1 MSTVKVLI
9 LMAGLTG
16 MIYGICYILGIHPLL
31 AIIFALVP
39 NFISYFYSD
48 KIVLMSYGA
57 KTLNENEAL
66 ELQRIVERI
75 SERANIKKPKVA
87 IINNNTPN
95 AFATGRSPKHGVVA
109 VTTGLLN
116 ILNEQELEGVLAH
129 EIGHIKHRD
138 VLIGTIVATM
148 AGAIVYIA
156 NILKWGMIF
165 GYGRDDDANPLQIV
179 ASLLFMILAP
189 ISAMVIQFAISRQ
202 NEYTADESGA
212 RYSNP
217 IYLANALTKLEK
229 GVRHNP
235 LKNGNPA
242 TAHMF
247 IINPFKSDNLMRLFS
262 THPST
267 EERVKRLMEM
277 ASNPKYLR

>member
-1 MSTVKVLI
+1 
-9 LMAGLTG
+9 MAGLTG

>member
-1 MSTVKVLI
+1 
-9 LMAGLTG
+9 
-16 MIYGICYILGIHPLL
+16 
-31 AIIFALVP
+31 
-39 NFISYFYSD
+39 
-48 KIVLMSYGA
+48 MSYGA